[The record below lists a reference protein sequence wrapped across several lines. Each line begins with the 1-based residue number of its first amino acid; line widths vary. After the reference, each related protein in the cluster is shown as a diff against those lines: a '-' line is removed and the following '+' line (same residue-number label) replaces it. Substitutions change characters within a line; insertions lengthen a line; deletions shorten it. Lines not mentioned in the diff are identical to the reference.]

1 MSDILIKDG
10 TKRSIAP
17 MNGTDYSLREMQNYV
32 GGPIKTLRVGKKI
45 MVVNEE
51 GKIRNMIPN
60 KLATDM
66 IIMDGDSDYICGPA
80 MLIEPSHINLNINQ

>member
-10 TKRSIAP
+10 TKRPIAP
-17 MNGTDYSLREMQNYV
+17 MNGTDYSLKEMQNYV
-32 GGPIKTLRVGKKI
+32 GGPIETLRVGEKI

-60 KLATDM
+60 RVASGM
-66 IIMDGDSDYICGPA
+66 IIMDGCLDYICGPA
-80 MLIEPSHINLNINQ
+80 MLIEPSHIN